1 MIRILATLH
10 TLPDVVSYKQMLFEN
25 IIPVLQKKTDI
36 HVTWLVY
43 KPQKINTKK
52 LGYTILDIHDFK
64 NALDVVKSVKPDI
77 IYNSP
82 TVNLPDISL
91 SVAGKFLKIPTVG
104 EILQNTIF
112 QTDTLVTVK
121 SFISQ
126 VFERT
131 VPTDVNEDK
140 KFMKRGRF
148 YLFKYLFLL
157 RTQRAVGLSLFD
169 IIKTTVKILRAN
181 LNHQKKWYYTD
192 FACDLNFVENKQFEK
207 SLLDDGFKKSSL
219 IVTGSPQYDTMF
231 KKIETLRPHI
241 KKNEKINVL
250 FVTHSLFEHGY
261 QTRSQRDSIV
271 KQIITE
277 ISKHKNEIS
286 LTVKIHPS
294 SEIFD
299 EYQDLIHAIDPS
311 VTINQT
317 GDSGI
322 YLEEADVILSY
333 STSSSPMRACLLKKP
348 LIFCN
353 FFNTLEND
361 MMLER
366 GLAIDCRE
374 SNSLISSIKK
384 ILITNPATPEKVDQ
398 FIEDVFYKSD
408 GRSSERVSEA
418 ILSLLKK

>member
-25 IIPVLQKKTDI
+25 ILPVLQTKIDV

-43 KPQKINTKK
+43 QPQKINTKK
-52 LGYTILDIHDFK
+52 LDYTVLDIHDFK
-64 NALDVVKSVKPDI
+64 NALDVVKFVKPDI

-91 SVAGKFLKIPTVG
+91 TLAGKFLKIPTVG
-104 EILQNTIF
+104 EILENVIF
-112 QTDTLVTVK
+112 QTNTLVTVK

-131 VPTDVNEDK
+131 VPTDVDEDK

-157 RTQRAVGLSLFD
+157 RTQRAVGLSLFE
-169 IIKTTVKILRAN
+169 ILKKNIKIVNST
-181 LNHQKKWYYTD
+181 LNHQKNWYYPD
-192 FACDLNFVENKQFEK
+192 FACDLNFVENEKFEK

-219 IVTGSPQYDTMF
+219 MVTGSPQYDTMF
-231 KKIETLRPHI
+231 KKLHTLRPDI

-250 FVTHSLFEHGY
+250 LVTHSLFEHGY
-261 QTRSQRDSIV
+261 QTRLQRDSIV
-271 KQIITE
+271 TQIITE
-277 ISKHKNEIS
+277 IIKHKDKIS

-294 SEIFD
+294 SEILK
-299 EYQDLIHAIDPS
+299 EYKDLIHTIDPS

-333 STSSSPMRACLLKKP
+333 STSSSPMKGCLLKKP

-418 ILSLLKK
+418 ILSLLQK